1 MEPLI
6 SVIIPV
12 YKVEKYLRRCVDSL
26 FAQTY
31 GNIGVILVD
40 DGSPDGCPAI
50 CDAYAEAD
58 SRVRVIHKRNGGLS
72 SARNAGLDIAAGEY
86 IFFVDSDDS
95 VRPEALRTLYDRIT
109 ADGSDIAIAG
119 YLCVTDDGKVLDEH
133 HVLSDGV
140 ITADEMK
147 RLEGHG
153 PYVSACGKLYKRRI
167 FDGLRYREGILCE
180 DYDLLPR
187 LTARCEKISCV
198 DKALFNYTIHEGSIM
213 TGEMANADRALD
225 LADMQAE
232 HMEKYLGEKLGGM
245 RPMFIH
251 HAGELAQCGLR
262 FNLNAEQTSRY
273 KAMKERFY
281 AVYREIKPEFSRGER
296 LKYALYFHAEP
307 AWRFLRKFKPKQ

>member
-12 YKVEKYLRRCVDSL
+12 YKVEKYLRRCVDSV

-31 GNIGVILVD
+31 GNFEVILVD

-58 SRVRVIHKRNGGLS
+58 SRVRVIHKPNGGLS

-86 IFFVDSDDS
+86 IYFVDSDDT
-95 VRPEALRTLYDRIT
+95 VHPEALCTLYDRIT

-119 YLCVTDDGKVLDEH
+119 YLCVTDDGKILDEH

-140 ITADEMK
+140 ITANEMK

-167 FDGLRYREGILCE
+167 FDGLRYREGVLCE
-180 DYDLLPR
+180 DYELLPR

-213 TGEMANADRALD
+213 TGQMANADRALD
-225 LADMQAE
+225 LADMQVE
-232 HMEKYLGEKLGGM
+232 HMEKYSVKSSAECGRCSFITPGSSPNAGFASASM
-245 RPMFIH
+245 R
-251 HAGELAQCGLR
+251 
-262 FNLNAEQTSRY
+262 SR
-273 KAMKERFY
+273 RPGT
-281 AVYREIKPEFSRGER
+281 KP
-296 LKYALYFHAEP
+296 
-307 AWRFLRKFKPKQ
+307 